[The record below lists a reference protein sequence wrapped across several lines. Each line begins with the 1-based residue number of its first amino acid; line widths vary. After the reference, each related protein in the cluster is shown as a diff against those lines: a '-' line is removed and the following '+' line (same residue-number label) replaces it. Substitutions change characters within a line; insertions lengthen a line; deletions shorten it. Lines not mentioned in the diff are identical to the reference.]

1 MAADMAAGKEAGT
14 PQSRPPSM
22 FGMLGGKSS
31 KVGGGGG
38 RPCESGIGLAAGT
51 FVL

>member
-1 MAADMAAGKEAGT
+1 MTADMAAGKEAGT

-31 KVGGGGG
+31 KVGGWA
-38 RPCESGIGLAAGT
+38 RAAERRDFT
-51 FVL
+51 Y